1 MPPQPDPKDGI
12 ALAPALYGALADAD
26 AGTQGDITRAVR
38 GVRMLRELGLIADAR
53 RVATQIAI
61 DPLLKVASQ

>member
-1 MPPQPDPKDGI
+1 MPPQPDPADGI

-26 AGTQGDITRAVR
+26 AGTQGDVTRAVR

-53 RVATQIAI
+53 RIATQIAV
-61 DPLLKVASQ
+61 DPLLKAAAQ